1 MRIAKLVLPDEPRTP
16 EADLNGEGEV
26 LDEVSN
32 ESDDCLLEHAM
43 NAGLLNDDD
52 REVFRQSMARIESRR
67 LVHGESTRWKPAT

>member
-1 MRIAKLVLPDEPRTP
+1 MAGSRGEQQTP

-26 LDEVSN
+26 LDEVSD

-52 REVFRQSMARIESRR
+52 REVYRQSIARIEIRR
-67 LVHGESTRWKPAT
+67 LVHGESTRLKPAT